1 MLTKMMK
8 VMILFSVLFLAL
20 GLVMTF
26 LLSFFSFYRY
36 PQLFPSGF
44 TFEYW
49 ENILINN
56 PSFFEMI
63 VNTMIIGI
71 LTGVLSTFFGFMTGY
86 GLVKMRLHTKNK
98 FIIIYSLPLLMP
110 VSALIMGIHMVLL
123 KIGVVQSLLG
133 VILAHSLLAVPYA
146 INIGISYISG
156 ISPEMVNIA
165 RTLGGR
171 KKDIFLMLI
180 VPLLKPGMKFS
191 FALGFLI
198 SVSDYLATLLIGGG
212 GILTL
217 SVVYYP
223 YLNRGDYGH
232 ASVLSIVFVTLN
244 IMLFIWL
251 QKRRKTNLKIGG
263 YLHE

>member
-1 MLTKMMK
+1 MFTKMMK
-8 VMILFSVLFLAL
+8 LMILFAVLFLAL
-20 GLVMTF
+20 GVVMTF

-36 PQLFPSGF
+36 PQLLPSGF

-49 ENILINN
+49 KNIFINN
-56 PSFFEMI
+56 SRFYEMI
-63 VNTMIIGI
+63 FNTMIIGI
-71 LTGVLSTFFGFMTGY
+71 LTGLLSTFFGFMTSY
-86 GLVKMRLHTKNK
+86 GLVKMRLHKKNK

-110 VSALIMGIHMVLL
+110 VSALIMGFHMVLL
-123 KIGVVQSLLG
+123 KFGVVQSLLG

-156 ISPEMVNIA
+156 ISSEMVNLG
-165 RTLGGR
+165 RTLGGN
-171 KKDIFLMLI
+171 KKDLFFLLIF
-180 VPLLKPGMKFS
+180 PLLKPGIKFS

-244 IMLFIWL
+244 MILFIWL
-251 QKRRKTNLKIGG
+251 EKRRKTNLKIGG